1 MSMTRRELLK
11 TMTAGV
17 GAGLLGRPRRS
28 AQAQGAR
35 VLDVH
40 LLGFALGIH
49 IPAMAAVAELLP
61 AAPGYGPPKIT
72 RLNQVRLVTQTLV
85 AAAAEIGETDLPT
98 VLAAAEAG
106 ADLKI
111 VGKPYDSTSLVLLVN
126 ADTVRD
132 YPDLT
137 KPETR
142 VAIGA
147 RGEIT
152 HVLLLAPMLRRGLSL
167 DRTTIVE
174 VPGSGTRV
182 TALLSKR
189 IDAAHVHFDQA
200 QELMKRGPF
209 KVLIEPWKDFPGW
222 INEVWA
228 VPGAWLRKPENERVV
243 VDLLKAN
250 ITAFR
255 RANRDLGW
263 YVEQYRKHATTKGA
277 KEESEDTLRNTW
289 ERLTREIKAW
299 PNDMNY
305 SLEAFREV
313 LPAYKAAGAIQGT
326 VKVEQV
332 VETRYVT
339 QALKEL
345 GA

>member
-1 MSMTRRELLK
+1 MSVTRRDVLR

-17 GAGLLGRPRRS
+17 GAGLLGGPRRP
-28 AQAQGAR
+28 AQAQGTR

-61 AAPGYGPPKIT
+61 AAGYGPPRIT

-111 VGKPYDSTSLVLLVN
+111 VGKLYDSTSLVLLVN

-132 YPDLT
+132 YADLA

-152 HVLLLAPMLRRGLSL
+152 HVLLLAPLLRRGISV

-182 TALLSKR
+182 SALLSKR

-228 VPGAWLRKPENERVV
+228 VPGAWLRKAENERVV

-277 KEESEDTLRNTW
+277 REESEDTLRNIW
-289 ERLTREIKAW
+289 DRLAREIKAW
-299 PNDMNY
+299 PNDMHY

>member
-1 MSMTRRELLK
+1 VLRTLALG
-11 TMTAGV
+11 A
-17 GAGLLGRPRRS
+17 GAGLLGGGRPAA
-28 AQAQGAR
+28 AQAGR
-35 VLDVH
+35 VLNVQ

-49 IPAMAAVAELLP
+49 VPAMAAVADLLP
-61 AAPGYGPPKIT
+61 ATPGYGPPKLT

-85 AAAAEIGETDLPT
+85 AAAADIGETDLPT
-98 VLAAAEAG
+98 VLAAVEAG

-111 VGKPYDSTSLVLLVN
+111 VGKLYDSTSLVLLVN
-126 ADTVRD
+126 AETVRD
-132 YPDLT
+132 YADLAKPD
-137 KPETR
+137 TR
-142 VAIGA
+142 IAIGA

-152 HVLLLAPMLRRGLSL
+152 HVLLLAPLMRRGLPV
-167 DRTTIVE
+167 DRATIVE

-209 KVLIEPWKDFPGW
+209 KVLIEPWKEFPGW

-228 VPGAWLRKPENERVV
+228 VPGAWLRKPENERAV

-250 ITAFR
+250 VVAFR

-263 YVEQYRKHATTKGA
+263 YVEQFRKHVTTKGA
-277 KEESEDTLRNTW
+277 REETEESLRGVW
-289 ERLTREIKAW
+289 SRLATEIRAW
-299 PNDMNY
+299 PPDMNY
-305 SLEAFREV
+305 SVAAFQEV

-332 VETRYVT
+332 VETRYVA

-345 GA
+345 GG